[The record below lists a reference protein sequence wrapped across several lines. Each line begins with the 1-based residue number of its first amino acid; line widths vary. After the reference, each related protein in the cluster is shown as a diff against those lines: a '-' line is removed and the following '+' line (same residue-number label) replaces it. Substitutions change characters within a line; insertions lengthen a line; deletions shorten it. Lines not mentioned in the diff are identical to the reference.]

1 MIKMNKLK
9 FLGTAGAR
17 FVVTKQLRKSG
28 GIWLSLDDT
37 NILIDPG
44 PGSLNRCLSS
54 KPKLNPL
61 DLDGIILTHR
71 HLDHSNDINIM
82 IEAMT
87 NGGFKKKGIVFAPE
101 DALKEDPVI
110 LKYIRTYVEKIE
122 VLKENGTY
130 SIGKISFSTPIK
142 HIHGVDTY
150 GLNIN
155 GKNCSI
161 SLITDTK
168 YFNGIESYYNGD
180 IFIINSVLI
189 ESKDY
194 INHLSIND
202 VENIISIKKP
212 KLTIL
217 THFGMSVIKA
227 KPWEIT
233 EDLSKKL
240 GINIIAA
247 NDGMEIDLDNYSN

>member
-1 MIKMNKLK
+1 MNKIK

-28 GIWLSLDDT
+28 GIWLTLDDT
-37 NILIDPG
+37 NVLIDPG

-110 LKYIRTYVEKIE
+110 LKYIRDYVEKIE
-122 VLKENGTY
+122 ILKENGAY
-130 SIGKISFSTPIK
+130 KIGNISFSTPKK
-142 HIHGVDTY
+142 HIHGVETY
-150 GLNIN
+150 GLNIIGN
-155 GKNCSI
+155 NCSI
-161 SLITDTK
+161 SIITDTK

-189 ESKDY
+189 EEKDY
-194 INHLSIND
+194 INHISIND
-202 VENIISIKKP
+202 VEKIISIKKP

-217 THFGMSVIKA
+217 THFGMTIIKA

-233 EDLSKKL
+233 EKISKKL
-240 GINIIAA
+240 GVKIIAA
-247 NDGMEIDLDNYSN
+247 NDGMEVDLDNY

>member
-1 MIKMNKLK
+1 MNKVK

-28 GIWLSLDDT
+28 GIWLTLDDT

-61 DLDGIILTHR
+61 DLNGIILTHR
-71 HLDHSNDINIM
+71 HLDHSNDINIL

-87 NGGFKKKGIVFAPE
+87 NGGFKKKGIVFAPK
-101 DALKEDPVI
+101 DALDEDPVI

-122 VLKENGTY
+122 ILKENRTY
-130 SIGKISFSTPIK
+130 KIGKISFSTPVK
-142 HIHGVDTY
+142 HIHGVETY

-155 GKNCSI
+155 GENCSI
-161 SLITDTK
+161 SYITDTK
-168 YFNGIESYYNGD
+168 YFDGIESYYNGD

-194 INHLSIND
+194 INHLSLND
-202 VENIISIKKP
+202 VEKIISIKKP

-217 THFGMSVIKA
+217 THFGMTIIKA

-233 EDLSKKL
+233 EKLSKKL
-240 GINIIAA
+240 GVKIIAA
-247 NDGMEIDLDNYSN
+247 NDGMEIDLDNYSDY